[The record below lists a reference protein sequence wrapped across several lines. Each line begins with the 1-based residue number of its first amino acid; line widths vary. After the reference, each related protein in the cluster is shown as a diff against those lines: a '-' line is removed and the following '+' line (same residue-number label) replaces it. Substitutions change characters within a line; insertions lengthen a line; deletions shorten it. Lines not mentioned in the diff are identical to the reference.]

1 MLTYADVIMYTGVP
15 SVFDAVAP
23 ACPPPQVA
31 AGCLNGGSAYAHA
44 CGAIRTRRRG
54 AGVRRVREKKR
65 EKRVGTKRFGVAA
78 RRARK
83 RVPTA
88 KGTQL
93 HMSAYVSIR
102 QHSSAAYVSIRARAN
117 AFRRLKVLSCIRQ
130 HTSAYVS
137 IRPQHTSA
145 YALRRA
151 NALRQLKVLSL
162 LALPVQKYKY

>member
-1 MLTYADVIMYTGVP
+1 MLTYADAIMYTGVP

-93 HMSAYVSIR
+93 HTSAYVSIR
-102 QHSSAAYVSIRARAN
+102 QYTSAAYVSIRLETRKRVETAKGTQFTCFTGAKVQILTDKALGVWCRTHAD
-117 AFRRLKVLSCIRQ
+117 ACFRIVTYCDIC
-130 HTSAYVS
+130 
-137 IRPQHTSA
+137 
-145 YALRRA
+145 
-151 NALRQLKVLSL
+151 
-162 LALPVQKYKY
+162 